1 LDYIKNLKMFKK
13 IINKLKF
20 LVKIPIRGNS
30 ILSKCNEEYILDLNI
45 VKNHKDVANVQ
56 QN

>member
-1 LDYIKNLKMFKK
+1 MFKK